1 MKKLLSLLLLIPSL
15 CFGQGGAEPEANH
28 LWEAAAFGDMPGLT
42 HVRLSGW
49 NAAITST
56 YEAMWGESAAYT
68 PLAAAMST
76 PYCASSST
84 NDVLT
89 SGSGAWTARVYGV
102 NTSFA
107 AFTEDIN
114 LNGQTSVNLATSNIL
129 FIYKIEIL
137 TANTGGVNAGIIQCG
152 TGANTS
158 GDPAVTHQYL
168 GVTSATAIPAA
179 GAGFGNV
186 SESFMYAVPDGYKL
200 ICTNIQCASVF
211 ATAAAGH
218 VCAIDGY
225 TNLSTVFKRYFI
237 QMQHNT
243 GSNPSTFSGYVT
255 FPEKTLIIGKM
266 AGMTGSD
273 VGPAS
278 MNADCILISEDW
290 EDTAQGIF

>member
-15 CFGQGGAEPEANH
+15 AFAQVEPEAHH
-28 LWEAAAFGDMPGLT
+28 LWEAAAYGEISGITKVSLF
-42 HVRLSGW
+42 GW
-49 NAAITST
+49 NPGITT
-56 YEAMWGESAAYT
+56 TFEPVWGESAAYA
-68 PLAAAMST
+68 PLSVAMSS

-114 LNGQTSVNLATSNIL
+114 LNGQNSVTLTTTNIL
-129 FIYKIEIL
+129 FIYKIEVL

-158 GDPAVTHQYL
+158 GDPAVTHAYL
-168 GVTSATAIPAA
+168 GVSSPTAVPAS
-179 GAGFGNV
+179 GAGYGNI
-186 SESFMYAVPDGYKL
+186 SADFMYAVPSGYKL
-200 ICTNIQCASVF
+200 ICTNIQCGSVF

-218 VCAIDGY
+218 ECVIDGY
-225 TNLSTVFKRYFI
+225 TNLSPLFKRYFI

-243 GSNPSTFSGYVT
+243 GANPSTYRGYVT
-255 FPEKTLIIGKM
+255 IPEKTIVIGKM
-266 AGMTGSD
+266 AGVTGSD
-273 VGPAS
+273 VGPSS
-278 MNADCILISEDW
+278 MNADCLLIKDTW
-290 EDTAQGIF
+290 KDTAQGIF